1 MAVFTQK
8 LIDKI
13 LPSGEIKVLV
23 VSSVLVLIL
32 LSSRII
38 LSAIRQ
44 FFLLSQ
50 GKSFNIRIVDDFY
63 NSLLFLPKSFFDT
76 RKTGDFVARLNDTM
90 RIQRVIAEIVGTYI
104 IDILILCITIAM
116 LFYYSAVSAILSLD
130 LSSCILFHCI
140 QVE

>member
-13 LPSGEIKVLV
+13 LPSGEIKILV
-23 VSSVLVLIL
+23 ISSVLVLIL
-32 LSSRII
+32 LSSRIV
-38 LSAIRQ
+38 LTAIRQ

-63 NSLLFLPKSFFDT
+63 NSFLFLPKSFFDT

-90 RIQRVIAEIVGTYI
+90 RIQRVIAEIVGFI
-104 IDILILCITIAM
+104 
-116 LFYYSAVSAILSLD
+116 
-130 LSSCILFHCI
+130 
-140 QVE
+140 